1 MMAFCVLN
9 CLLNLFNNE
18 EQDESVLWRHQQ
30 YSPTLCFMSIFL
42 KGAFIISLKNSWP
55 TWPIWKGLRYKFLPP
70 HMHPHTTEMSFHTM
84 VSIFGHLQFTSG
96 KYQVLW
102 FSVQIWNIETLKQLT
117 WCLLCQC
124 SQGDHWT
131 PFPRGIM
138 GMCSHAFAM
147 TMLRNVRCY
156 TMLGWW
162 IHPWR

>member
-1 MMAFCVLN
+1 MLHYNNELVKWCSIMMAFCVLN

-84 VSIFGHLQFTSG
+84 VSIFGHLRFTLG

-102 FSVQIWNIETLKQLT
+102 FSVQIWNIETINVVFT
-117 WCLLCQC
+117 M
-124 SQGDHWT
+124 SM
-131 PFPRGIM
+131 FPRWSLDSFPKGYH
-138 GMCSHAFAM
+138 GHVLPC
-147 TMLRNVRCY
+147 LCY
-156 TMLGWW
+156 DNA
-162 IHPWR
+162 